1 VVTLSVYIFFFK
13 KKTSCTREAN
23 EKVNI
28 LIPCRILFGEITS
41 WQAITHPPFAGNFV
55 YEPLGL
61 KGLFVS
67 KLTVKHCFSLVIV

>member
-1 VVTLSVYIFFFK
+1 MIQCLV
-13 KKTSCTREAN
+13 
-23 EKVNI
+23 
-28 LIPCRILFGEITS
+28 LIGEITS

-67 KLTVKHCFSLVIV
+67 KLTVKHCFWLVIV